1 MTNSNKVTAAQLS
14 RTEIFLQ
21 FFTEIKPGEGT
32 TAILMFANVFLILC
46 AYYFIKPLR
55 EGWIAV
61 SDISGLSKMEVKA
74 YSSFFQAFFLLFIV
88 GLFGKLSDQL
98 QRSVL
103 VTRTTLF
110 CISNMVIFWFLQPNL
125 FFKSLP
131 FSGIIFYLWV
141 GMFGVFVVAQFWTF
155 CADIYNDEAGKR
167 LLPMIAIGA
176 TSGAAFG
183 SQIVDVLVG
192 NGIIPSEALL
202 LAGTVPLFVSIALT
216 RIVDSRQSKQTGAVI
231 YASDEQQRCAPASEP
246 ASDKRRNAPD
256 DSLKKNKQQ
265 GLGFLLNGAKLVFKS
280 RFLLAIALLTLL
292 NNWVNTNGENLLF
305 RVVEENLAEQAM
317 QQAIVEPRSVLEFT
331 RDGTTAFYGN
341 FFFWVNVVAMLL
353 QAVVASR
360 LLKYGGFGAIILIL
374 PIIAMASYTV
384 MALVPILLIVK
395 IMKVAEDSTDYSINN
410 TARHV
415 LWLPVDSASKFH
427 GKPAIDTLYVRM
439 GDGLAALTVLI
450 GVQFLAISTVQFFVF
465 NIFLVF
471 FWLYFA
477 VMLISERSKLL

>member
-1 MTNSNKVTAAQLS
+1 MMS
-14 RTEIFLQ
+14 
-21 FFTEIKPGEGT
+21 
-32 TAILMFANVFLILC
+32 ANIFLILC

-61 SDISGLSKMEVKA
+61 SEISGLTKMEVKA
-74 YSSFFQAFFLLFIV
+74 YSSFFQAIFLLFVV
-88 GLFGKLSDQL
+88 GWYGRLSEQL
-98 QRSVL
+98 HRSVL

-110 CISNMVIFWFLQPNL
+110 CISNMVIFWVLQPNL
-125 FFKSLP
+125 FFEALP
-131 FSGIIFYLWV
+131 YSGIIFYLWV

-176 TSGAAFG
+176 TSGAVFG
-183 SQIVDVLVG
+183 SKIVDSLVG
-192 NGIIPSEALL
+192 SGLVPSEALL
-202 LAGTVPLFVSIALT
+202 LAATLPLFMSIALT
-216 RIVDSRQSKQTGAVI
+216 RIVDSRQHCATGG
-231 YASDEQQRCAPASEP
+231 QQSITYGNKK
-246 ASDKRRNAPD
+246 STPD
-256 DSLKKNKQQ
+256 DVSKKKKQQ

-305 RVVEENLAEQAM
+305 HVVQDSLAEQAV
-317 QQAIVEPRSVLEFT
+317 QLGIVEPRSVLEFT

-341 FFFWVNVVAMLL
+341 FFFWVNMVALLL
-353 QAVVASR
+353 QAIVASR

-374 PIIAMASYTV
+374 PVIALVSYTM

-395 IMKVAEDSTDYSINN
+395 IMKVAENSTDYSINN

-415 LWLPVDSASKFH
+415 LWLPVDSASKFS
-427 GKPAIDTLYVRM
+427 GKPAIDTLYVRV

-450 GVQFLAISTVQFFVF
+450 GVQILALSTVQFFVI

-471 FWLYFA
+471 LWLCFA
-477 VMLISERSKLL
+477 VMLIRERRKLV